1 MSKTTD
7 DKSDLIF
14 PTKLDAIAEGSNNSI
29 ALFSADLD
37 GSSKKSDPQYSYNI
51 YLPAP
56 TGLGVN
62 DQANYSTTDFG
73 VFGAEK
79 MMGRI
84 LKTSAAKFGEARAAV
99 VPGLTA
105 EQGYKKVGFIVNP
118 NTNTTFSGSGVRS
131 FAFSY
136 KFIPESEAETDIVKK
151 IIRRF
156 KGLSYA
162 GYDDEGEEPSTLL
175 LSYPCKWKIS
185 FLKSDGNSF
194 SQNPFMP
201 KLFECYLTGVQTNY
215 NPNSNIFFSNS
226 APVEIDLNISFQ
238 ETRSLTRADIDTL
251 ENELD
256 QEGSFSKPISNNV
269 QTPTSFKN
277 NPRNRK
283 SGLTTIGGVSK
294 TITGTQA
301 RSGRFR

>member
-79 MMGRI
+79 MMGKI
-84 LKTSAAKFGEARAAV
+84 LKTALAKGTEARAAV

-131 FAFSY
+131 FTFSY
-136 KFIPESEAETDIVKK
+136 KFIPESRAETEVVKK

-156 KGLSYA
+156 KALSYA
-162 GYDDEGEEPSTLL
+162 GYDDEAEEPSTLL
-175 LSYPCKWKIS
+175 LSYPCKWKIK
-185 FLKSDGNSF
+185 FLKKEQGGGYAENI
-194 SQNPFMP
+194 FMP

-215 NPNSNIFFSNS
+215 NPNSNIFFNNA
-226 APVEIDLNISFQ
+226 APVEIDLNVSFQ
-238 ETRSLTRADIDTL
+238 ETRALTRADIDTL

-256 QEGSFSKPISNNV
+256 QDGSFGKST
-269 QTPTSFKN
+269 QTPKSFTPKKK
-277 NPRNRK
+277 RT

-294 TITGTQA
+294 TITGTQL

>member
-14 PTKLDAIAEGSNNSI
+14 PSNLDAISRGNAHSI
-29 ALFSADLD
+29 ALFQADLD
-37 GSSKKSDPQYSYNI
+37 GSSKKNDPQYSYNI

-79 MMGRI
+79 KMGKI
-84 LKTSAAKFGEARAAV
+84 LETALAKGAEARAAV

-118 NTNTTFSGSGVRS
+118 NTNTTFSGSAVRS
-131 FAFSY
+131 FTFSY

-175 LSYPCKWKIS
+175 LSYPCKWKIK
-185 FLKSDGNSF
+185 FLKKEQGGGYAENI
-194 SQNPFMP
+194 FMP

-215 NPNSNIFFSNS
+215 NPNANIFFNNA
-226 APVEIDLNISFQ
+226 APVEIDLNVSFQ

-256 QEGSFSKPISNNV
+256 QDGSFGKSTDNNV
-269 QTPTSFKN
+269 QTPKSFK
-277 NPRNRK
+277 RK

-294 TITGTQA
+294 TITGTQL